1 MFLFICLR
9 GTWVIL
15 NEYSKLEM
23 LLNME
28 IINRL
33 PDIPDELIEI
43 MKQG

>member
-9 GTWVIL
+9 GTWDIL
-15 NEYSKLEM
+15 NEYSKPEM

-33 PDIPDELIEI
+33 PDIPDELIGI
-43 MKQG
+43 RKQG

>member
-9 GTWVIL
+9 GTWDIL
-15 NEYSKLEM
+15 NEYSKPEM

-28 IINRL
+28 VINRL
-33 PDIPDELIEI
+33 PDIPDELIGI

>member
-9 GTWVIL
+9 GTWDIL

-28 IINRL
+28 IINQL
-33 PDIPDELIEI
+33 PDIPDEMIEI
-43 MKQG
+43 TKQG